1 MLTLVETRV
10 RRGDGVWDGGEDD
23 VHREI
28 RVYDVAKDRNK
39 GIMARLQ
46 SSMYHDPPHLLLQIT
61 E

>member
-1 MLTLVETRV
+1 VETRV
-10 RRGDGVWDGGEDD
+10 RKGDGVWDGEDD